1 MMTLEVLRGLNQIG
15 GNLIQVTCGGTKI
28 LLDAGETLE
37 GDAAIPPQAAWLT
50 ESGGCDAVF
59 LTHTHRDHMGLA
71 EQAHPDIPLYLGR
84 RAWEVLRAANDYLGR
99 KTLNRPDFWNT
110 GSPSGWVR

>member
-1 MMTLEVLRGLNQIG
+1 MIPQVLRGRNQIG

-37 GDAAIPPQAAWLT
+37 GEADIPPQAAWLT
-50 ESGGCDAVF
+50 EPGGCDATF

-71 EQAHPDIPLYLGR
+71 EQIHPDIPLYLGY
-84 RAWEVLRAANDYLGR
+84 RAWKVLRAVN
-99 KTLNRPDFWNT
+99 
-110 GSPSGWVR
+110 

>member
-59 LTHTHRDHMGLA
+59 LTHTHRDHM
-71 EQAHPDIPLYLGR
+71 
-84 RAWEVLRAANDYLGR
+84 AWRS
-99 KTLNRPDFWNT
+99 RPT
-110 GSPSGWVR
+110 QTSPSTWAAGPGRYCGRPMTTWAEKR

>member
-71 EQAHPDIPLYLGR
+71 GAGPPRHPPLPGPPGLGGT
-84 RAWEVLRAANDYLGR
+84 AG
-99 KTLNRPDFWNT
+99 
-110 GSPSGWVR
+110 GQ